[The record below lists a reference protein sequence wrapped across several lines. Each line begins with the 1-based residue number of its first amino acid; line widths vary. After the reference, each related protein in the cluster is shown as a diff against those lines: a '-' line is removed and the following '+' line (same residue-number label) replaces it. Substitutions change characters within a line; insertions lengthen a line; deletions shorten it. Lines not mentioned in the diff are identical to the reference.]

1 MKPDPTSTADSIRL
15 TFHPNRAGLRRGE
28 PTELN
33 LLVRV
38 HTPVN
43 PPGTGSGDNV
53 RPPLNLA
60 LVLDRSGSMGGQ
72 KMEYAR
78 QAAAFA
84 VDQLRAEDRVSVVAF
99 DSVVETVVAS
109 TPAADKARL
118 KAAIGCIDA
127 RSSTAL
133 HAGWVEGGVQVSAHL
148 EGGRLNRV
156 ILFTDGQANVG
167 ETRPDAISNDVHGL
181 AKRGVST
188 STLGIGAD
196 YNEDLLEAMAR
207 AGDGNY
213 YFIES
218 PGQLPSL
225 FAAELRGLLATLG
238 RSVSLGLEPGPGV
251 EILEVYND
259 PARNSYGRLLLP
271 NLLAGSAPVEVTLRV
286 RVPADFD
293 AGRSVCRCRLAWDDP
308 KGGARQTLRE
318 KLRLPLLAPV
328 EVDVLPEDADTA
340 TAVALLQAARE
351 KRRAV
356 EALERGDREAYRVSS
371 ASARV
376 LAKSAP
382 LSAPAA
388 AEMADLD
395 KLDAQVDESTDL
407 AQSASQISQ
416 PQIVLGD
423 CSAGFALAEHPRTR

>member
-1 MKPDPTSTADSIRL
+1 MKDTPAASHIRL
-15 TFHPNRAGLRRGE
+15 SLHPSRPGLRRGE
-28 PTELN
+28 ATELN
-33 LLVRV
+33 LLVRI
-38 HTPVN
+38 HTPEL
-43 PPGTGSGDNV
+43 PSTEGASSA

-99 DSVVETVVAS
+99 DDRVETVVAS
-109 TPAADKARL
+109 TPAADKARI
-118 KAAIGCIDA
+118 KADIARIDA
-127 RSSTAL
+127 RGSTAL

-148 EGGRLNRV
+148 APGHLNRV

-181 AKRGVST
+181 ASRGVST

-196 YNEDLLEAMAR
+196 YNENLLEAMAR
-207 AGDGNY
+207 SGDGNY

-238 RSVSLGLEPGPGV
+238 RTVSLGLEPGPGV
-251 EILEVYND
+251 EILDVYNEL
-259 PARNSYGRLLLP
+259 PRNSYGRLLLP
-271 NLLAGSAPVEVTLRV
+271 NLQTGAAPIEVTLRM
-286 RVPADFD
+286 RVPASFD
-293 AGRSVCRCRLAWDDP
+293 ASRSVCKIRLAWDDP
-308 KGGARQTLRE
+308 KGGERQKLRE
-318 KLRLPLLAPV
+318 KLRLPLLAPA
-328 EVDVLPEDADTA
+328 EVDALPEDPDAA

-356 EALERGDREAYRVSS
+356 DALERGDREAYRVSS
-371 ASARV
+371 LSARTF
-376 LAKSAP
+376 AAAAP
-382 LSAPAA
+382 MAAPAA
-388 AEMADLD
+388 AEMEDLD
-395 KLDAQVDESTDL
+395 KLDAQVAAGTDL
-407 AQSASQISQ
+407 SSTTKLAKEQIYRRNRSS
-416 PQIVLGD
+416 G
-423 CSAGFALAEHPRTR
+423 RK

>member
-1 MKPDPTSTADSIRL
+1 MKKTPVTATSAAPSIRL
-15 TFHPNRAGLRRGE
+15 SLHPSRLGLRRGE
-28 PTELN
+28 PTELD

-38 HTPVN
+38 HTPEL
-43 PPGTGSGDNV
+43 PADESAGRV

-99 DSVVETVVAS
+99 DSVVETVVPS

-118 KAAIGCIDA
+118 KEDIARIDVRA
-127 RSSTAL
+127 STAL
-133 HAGWVEGGVQVSAHL
+133 HAGWVEGGIQVGAHL
-148 EGGRLNRV
+148 SPGHLNRV

-167 ETRPDAISNDVHGL
+167 ETRPDAIANDVHGL
-181 AKRGVST
+181 ATRGVST
-188 STLGIGAD
+188 STLGIGVD

-207 AGDGNY
+207 SGDGNY

-238 RSVSLGLEPGPGV
+238 RTVSLGLESGPGV
-251 EILEVYND
+251 EILEVYNELT
-259 PARNSYGRLLLP
+259 RNSYGRLQLP
-271 NLLAGSAPVEVTLRV
+271 NLLAGAAPVEVTLRL
-286 RVPADFD
+286 RVPDGFD
-293 AGRSVCRCRLAWDDP
+293 PARSVCKFRLAWDDP
-308 KGGARQTLRE
+308 KGGERQTLRE
-318 KLRLPLLAPV
+318 KLQLPLLAPA
-328 EVDVLPEDADTA
+328 EVDALPEDADTA
-340 TAVALLQAARE
+340 TAVALLRAAQE

-356 EALERGDREAYRVSS
+356 EALQRGDRYAYRTSS
-371 ASARV
+371 STARSY
-376 LAKSAP
+376 AASAP
-382 LSAPAA
+382 LAAPAA

-395 KLDAQVDESTDL
+395 KLDAAVAAGSDL
-407 AQSASQISQ
+407 AAPTKLAKEQIYRRHRSSGQ
-416 PQIVLGD
+416 K
-423 CSAGFALAEHPRTR
+423 